1 MKRSFALLVGFVLA
15 LALMVGCSTVP
26 AETPPSNSGSE
37 PVSDVGPAAEPE
49 SDESAEPEVVRPEGP
64 TSLSDKEI
72 EEIKV
77 LLTEGEFGY
86 TDEYVIAGYYKLFT
100 EDELAELEVG
110 LPIYVYPLRSDEP
123 GSYRFYDD
131 GIAPVYPVYRDGNI
145 DGVVIEPGMEGLYAT
160 PDGDTR
166 YNELMALLDEGD
178 CGSIAILTA
187 ADGTYLYDG
196 TTFERL
202 NDTTDVL
209 LIGVGAQVDTGFT
222 DLEGADLPAE
232 LLYRIV
238 LTDTS
243 VRAPLG

>member
-1 MKRSFALLVGFVLA
+1 MEEDAVKKSFAILIGFVLT
-15 LALMVGCSTVP
+15 LALVAGCSTVP
-26 AETPPSNSGSE
+26 TETPSSDNGSE
-37 PVSDVGPAAEPE
+37 SVSDVEVIAEPE
-49 SDESAEPEVVRPEGP
+49 TAEPELVHPEGP
-64 TSLSDKEI
+64 TTLSDKEI

-86 TDEYVIAGYYKLFT
+86 TESEFGWGYFMLFS

-123 GSYRFYDD
+123 GSYRFF
-131 GIAPVYPVYRDGNI
+131 GVAPIYPVYRNGRI
-145 DGVVIEPGMEGLYAT
+145 DGVVISPGVEGLYAT

-187 ADGTYLYDG
+187 DDGTYFYDG
-196 TTFERL
+196 TGLVRL
-202 NDTTDVL
+202 NDMTDNL
-209 LIGVGAQVDTGFT
+209 AHGMGNVDTGFT
-222 DLEGADLPAE
+222 SLESADLPNE
-232 LLYRIV
+232 LLSQIM

-243 VRAPLG
+243 VRTPLG